1 MSEKMVCM
9 LEEILVE
16 IDSLILL
23 VKTYDHKGHMLEF
36 ISQWATNGSL
46 LDGGRSI
53 RIGAEGREL
62 QLPEG
67 EHNVYDVLGTMYTV
81 FHTGS

>member
-23 VKTYDHKGHMLEF
+23 VKTYDYKGEMLEF
-36 ISQWATNGSL
+36 ITQWSTNRSI

-53 RIGAEGREL
+53 RIGAEGSDL
-62 QLPEG
+62 HLAEG
-67 EHNVYDVLGTMYTV
+67 EHNIYDVLATMYTV
-81 FHTGS
+81 FHTDS